1 MNRNKEL
8 VKNTIIIAIGRI
20 FTQFI
25 SFLLLPVYTHYL
37 STAEYGTFDVII
49 TCTGLIAPI
58 LSLQLERAIFRFLV
72 DARNDKQLQEKV
84 LSTTFVTII
93 PPIILTLAVMP
104 ILGLAFNLA
113 YWQYIAL
120 IIVSAIISNIAL
132 QIPRGLGNNIHY
144 SVGSMVVGITNGLIS
159 IVSVVFLHSGIIGIL
174 IANIVAHCAGVIY
187 IFIATKMYKQIK
199 FSRRDKKTLKEL
211 LRFSIPMIPNDICYW
226 VISISDR
233 ILIFMFLG
241 DAANGIYAASV
252 KFPTLLVTVYNMFN
266 LSWME
271 TVSAHIN
278 DVDAKQYLS
287 KTYNTIVK
295 LFAFICM
302 LAIAVT
308 PFIFNIV
315 VGENFAESYQYI
327 AVLIFG
333 AFFNIIVGML
343 GSIYIGYKKTKE
355 MAKTTMMAAII
366 NIITNLAFIKF
377 IGIWAAVFSTLAA
390 YGIVTFL
397 RLISIQ
403 KTVKI
408 KTDRKMFAFILVLFV
423 INILLYAQNNRVLDI
438 VNLVAVLGLFVLF
451 NHGSIKII
459 LKTIKKRL
467 PMKTKRS

>member
-1 MNRNKEL
+1 MGRNKEL
-8 VKNTIIIAIGRI
+8 VKNTFIIAIGRI

-25 SFLLLPVYTHYL
+25 SFLLLPIYTNYL
-37 STAEYGTFDVII
+37 STAEYGTFDIII
-49 TCTGLIAPI
+49 TCTGLIAPV

-72 DARNDKQLQEKV
+72 DARNDQQLQEKV

-93 PPIILTLAVMP
+93 PPIILTIAVMP

-132 QIPRGLGNNIHY
+132 QIPRGLGNNVHY
-144 SVGSMVVGITNGLIS
+144 SVGSMIVGITNGIIS
-159 IVSVVFLHSGIIGIL
+159 IVSVVFLHSGIVGIL

-187 IFIATKMYKQIK
+187 IFIATKMHKRIR

-233 ILIFMFLG
+233 VLIFMFLG
-241 DAANGIYAASV
+241 DAFNGIYAASV
-252 KFPTLLVTVYNMFN
+252 KFPTFLVTLYNMFN

-278 DVDAKQYLS
+278 DADARQYLS

-295 LFAFICM
+295 LFAFVCM

-366 NIITNLAFIKF
+366 NIIVNLVFIKL

-390 YGIVTFL
+390 YSIVTFL
-397 RLISIQ
+397 RLLSIQ
-403 KTVKI
+403 KTVRI
-408 KTDRKMFAFILVLFV
+408 KTDKKMFTLIIGLFI
-423 INILLYAQNNRVLDI
+423 INVLLYAQNNRVLDLVNVIMVFGLTI
-438 VNLVAVLGLFVLF
+438 VF
-451 NHGSIKII
+451 NRDSIKTII
-459 LKTIKKRL
+459 GTIKRKFL
-467 PMKTKRS
+467 KK

>member
-1 MNRNKEL
+1 MSRNKEL

-37 STAEYGTFDVII
+37 STAEYGTFDIII

-72 DARNDKQLQEKV
+72 DARNDKDLQEKV

-93 PPIILTLAVMP
+93 PPIVLTVVVMP

-120 IIVSAIISNIAL
+120 IIISAIISNIAL
-132 QIPRGLGNNIHY
+132 QIPRGLGNNVHF
-144 SVGSMVVGITNGLIS
+144 SVGSMIVGITNGVIS
-159 IVSVVFLHSGIIGIL
+159 IIAVALLHSGIIGIL
-174 IANIVAHCAGVIY
+174 IANIVAHCAGAIY
-187 IFIATKMYKQIK
+187 IFIVTKMYKRIR

-211 LRFSIPMIPNDICYW
+211 LKFSIPMIPNDICYW

-233 ILIFMFLG
+233 VLIFLFLG
-241 DAANGIYAASV
+241 DASNGIYAASV
-252 KFPTLLVTVYNMFN
+252 KFPTLIVTAYNMFN

-271 TVSAHIN
+271 TVSAHIK
-278 DVDAKQYLS
+278 DPDAKQYLS

-295 LFAFICM
+295 LFAFVCM
-302 LAIAVT
+302 LAISIT
-308 PFIFNIV
+308 PFIFNII
-315 VGENFAESYQYI
+315 VGKSFAESYQYI

-355 MAKTTMMAAII
+355 MAKTTMMAAVI
-366 NIITNLAFIKF
+366 NIIANLVFIKF

-390 YGIVTFL
+390 YGIVSFL
-397 RLISIQ
+397 RLESIQ
-403 KTVKI
+403 KTVSI
-408 KTDRKMFAFILVLFV
+408 KTDKKMFALIIILFV
-423 INILLYAQNNRVLDI
+423 LNIIVFAQNNRVLDVI
-438 VNLVAVLGLFVLF
+438 NLVAVIGLAVLF
-451 NHGSIKII
+451 NHDSIRII
-459 LKTIKKRL
+459 TEGIKKKISR
-467 PMKTKRS
+467 KN